1 MKKLIISIVL
11 SALLIQPAFAVTYR
25 EFVENKAKLFANHKV
40 LLHNINAFTSLLRN
54 SDPPL
59 SEDDVYTAIL
69 ARSYTET
76 TDKVVSRILALYTLQ
91 SVQPTL
97 IEDSKKLIN
106 TSDLDGIDT
115 LNDMRLR
122 FSMLAGSM
130 SNQKCKDFI
139 ENNILNIDQA
149 IDSIKIINE
158 YLQNK

>member
-1 MKKLIISIVL
+1 MKKIISSIIL
-11 SALLIQPAFAVTYR
+11 SALLVQPAFAVTYA
-25 EFVENKAKLFANHKV
+25 EFVQNKANLFANHKI
-40 LLHNINAFTSLLRN
+40 LLHNIKAFTSLLRN
-54 SDPPL
+54 AEPPL
-59 SEDDVYTAIL
+59 SEDDMYTAML